1 MEDRRRGCRWRWP
14 FRCRGPR
21 RESAVALSRPNHTM
35 KHSTIALI
43 LVLLCAACAAEA
55 GLKEVGFEW
64 FNLST
69 NQIWV
74 TELVGL
80 PAQASA
86 GRLMPSHAED
96 QLESSES
103 FFPETVRVGKK
114 IKIVW
119 KDNGTQGWPGGLK
132 VPESVPPGATHE
144 AEFSRYELGIPAK
157 LSSGKVRFTYLG
169 DGKWRVKHLSE
180 NL

>member
-1 MEDRRRGCRWRWP
+1 
-14 FRCRGPR
+14 
-21 RESAVALSRPNHTM
+21 M
-35 KHSTIALI
+35 KHSKCMIV
-43 LVLLCAACAAEA
+43 LVFMLLCVGCAEQA

-80 PAQASA
+80 PAEASA

-103 FFPETVRVGKK
+103 IFPETVRVGKQ

-132 VPESVPPGATHE
+132 VPGSVPPGATM
-144 AEFSRYELGIPAK
+144 RR
-157 LSSGKVRFTYLG
+157 SSTVLT
-169 DGKWRVKHLSE
+169 
-180 NL
+180 

>member
-1 MEDRRRGCRWRWP
+1 MR
-14 FRCRGPR
+14 
-21 RESAVALSRPNHTM
+21 
-35 KHSTIALI
+35 HSTII
-43 LVLLCAACAAEA
+43 LVLGLLFTGFAAEA

-80 PAQASA
+80 PAEASA

-103 FFPETVRVGKK
+103 VFSETVHVGKK
-114 IKIVW
+114 LKIIW
-119 KDNGTQGWPGGLK
+119 KDNGPQGWPGGLK
-132 VPESVPPGATHE
+132 TGELVPPGVTHE
-144 AEFSRYELGIPAK
+144 AI
-157 LSSGKVRFTYLG
+157 
-169 DGKWRVKHLSE
+169 
-180 NL
+180 